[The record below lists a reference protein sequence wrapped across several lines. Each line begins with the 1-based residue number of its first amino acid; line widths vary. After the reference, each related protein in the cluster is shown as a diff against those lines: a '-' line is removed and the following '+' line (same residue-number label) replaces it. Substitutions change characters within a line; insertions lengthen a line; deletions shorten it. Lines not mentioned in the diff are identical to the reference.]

1 MKCIHDSYKLVFL
14 LIVSCVL
21 SASVAACDSSCKK
34 ASKRALM
41 QYGNKVEQA
50 ETKSCKVDVV
60 SPRSFRVI
68 VKSCKKDIRYLNIRY
83 DGYSELIRSNP
94 GIQALRVRHL
104 ALNDK
109 LANIE
114 KLATIESVKKISEQS
129 KNPLNFW

>member
-1 MKCIHDSYKLVFL
+1 MKYIYVGSKFL
-14 LIVSCVL
+14 LMLLVSSAL
-21 SASVAACDSSCKK
+21 SASVVACDASCKK

-50 ETKSCKVDVV
+50 ESKSCKVDVV

-83 DGYSELIRSNP
+83 DGYSELIKSNP
-94 GIQALRVRHL
+94 EIQALRLRHL

-109 LANIE
+109 LADIE
-114 KLATIESVKKISEQS
+114 KMAQIESVKKISEQS